1 MQIDVEYSAYYYK
14 ERIGQACMGKIL
26 DFIERDGEGKYSCYK
41 TRKLV
46 LDENDQ
52 DTLDY
57 DDKPAVEQHSGTFAE
72 TDLTRVDVV
81 AIDERMM
88 KLARI
93 PLFSYFLDGSRHVYK
108 VDDIAI
114 GNRIFPFMA
123 GQIIVG
129 CCERKDRD
137 TFKKYML
144 HRRVVLSLPR
154 NFNYDDDKEENFC
167 RNYCEKINAEIASN
181 RYIHEHNIKIDKI
194 LLYPTDGNSAAIS
207 DKNGFKNSA
216 TAKIQSEMSDEEQF
230 MVKSL
235 CENNLLDNEHFLI
248 KDGSIEYNPS
258 FSNMSPLEWNQLR
271 SNYKHVVG
279 VSKMFN
285 PDLMKDYKGRKLS
298 KTIASLRPFERTKVY
313 RYPAQNGQSE
323 FAMWYLRLRK
333 GEFRETHF
341 SDVIKCE
348 MFLEEKGSSI
358 DTNLINLISAN
369 LIKEAYPTCYGKDT
383 RWANH
388 LYPVFLTE
396 SFCKSNYIN
405 QNIILN
411 LF

>member
-1 MQIDVEYSAYYYK
+1 
-14 ERIGQACMGKIL
+14 MGTIL
-26 DFIERDGEGKYSCYK
+26 KFIEKDGEGKYSCYK
-41 TRKLV
+41 TKKLI
-46 LDENDQ
+46 LDQNDQ

-57 DDKPAVEQHSGTFAE
+57 DDKPALNEKSGSFAE
-72 TDLTRVDVV
+72 TDLTRVDTVK
-81 AIDERMM
+81 IDDRVM
-88 KLARI
+88 KLAKT

-114 GNRIFPFMA
+114 GNRIFPFLA

-137 TFKKYML
+137 TFKKYKL
-144 HRRVVLSLPR
+144 QRKVVLSLPQ

-167 RNYCEKINAEIASN
+167 RGYCDKINNEIISN
-181 RYIHEHNIKIDKI
+181 NFVKEHGIKIDKL
-194 LLYPTDGNSAAIS
+194 LLYPTDGNREITK
-207 DKNGFKNSA
+207 DKNGFKNSGI
-216 TAKIQSEMSDEEQF
+216 AKIQSEMSDEEQL

-235 CENNLLDNEHFLI
+235 CEDNLLDNEHFLI
-248 KDGSIEYNPS
+248 KDGSIEYNHD
-258 FSNMSPLEWNQLR
+258 FSNMSLIEWNQLR

-285 PDLMKDYKGRKLS
+285 PDLLKDFRGRKLS
-298 KTIASLRPFERTKVY
+298 KTIASLGPFERTKVY
-313 RYPAQNGQSE
+313 RYSAQNSQAE

-348 MFLEEKGSSI
+348 MFIEQKGESI
-358 DTNLINLISAN
+358 ETPLVNLISAN
-369 LIKEAYPTCYGKDT
+369 LIREAYPTCFGKDS

-396 SFCKSNYIN
+396 SFCKANYIN

>member
-1 MQIDVEYSAYYYK
+1 
-14 ERIGQACMGKIL
+14 MGKIL

-57 DDKPAVEQHSGTFAE
+57 DDKPAIEQHSGTFAE
-72 TDLTRVDVV
+72 TDLTRIDTV

-88 KLARI
+88 KLAST

-137 TFKKYML
+137 TFKKYKL
-144 HRRVVLSLPR
+144 QRRVVLSLPR

-167 RNYCEKINAEIASN
+167 RNYCEKINTEIASN
-181 RYIHEHNIKIDKI
+181 RYIQEHGIKIDKI
-194 LLYPTDGNSAAIS
+194 LLYPTDGNNEVTS

-285 PDLMKDYKGRKLS
+285 PDLLKDYKGRKLS

-358 DTNLINLISAN
+358 DTNLINLICAN

>member
-1 MQIDVEYSAYYYK
+1 
-14 ERIGQACMGKIL
+14 
-26 DFIERDGEGKYSCYK
+26 
-41 TRKLV
+41 
-46 LDENDQ
+46 
-52 DTLDY
+52 
-57 DDKPAVEQHSGTFAE
+57 
-72 TDLTRVDVV
+72 
-81 AIDERMM
+81 
-88 KLARI
+88 
-93 PLFSYFLDGSRHVYK
+93 
-108 VDDIAI
+108 
-114 GNRIFPFMA
+114 
-123 GQIIVG
+123 
-129 CCERKDRD
+129 
-137 TFKKYML
+137 
-144 HRRVVLSLPR
+144 
-154 NFNYDDDKEENFC
+154 
-167 RNYCEKINAEIASN
+167 
-181 RYIHEHNIKIDKI
+181 
-194 LLYPTDGNSAAIS
+194 
-207 DKNGFKNSA
+207 
-216 TAKIQSEMSDEEQF
+216 MSDEEQF

-285 PDLMKDYKGRKLS
+285 PDLLKDYRGRKLS

-348 MFLEEKGSSI
+348 LFLEEKGSSI

-388 LYPVFLTE
+388 LYSVFLTE
-396 SFCKSNYIN
+396 YFCKSNYIN
-405 QNIILN
+405 S
-411 LF
+411 

>member
-1 MQIDVEYSAYYYK
+1 
-14 ERIGQACMGKIL
+14 MGKIL

-57 DDKPAVEQHSGTFAE
+57 DDKPAIEQHSGTFAE
-72 TDLTRVDVV
+72 TDLTRIDTVT
-81 AIDERMM
+81 IDERMM
-88 KLARI
+88 KLAST

-137 TFKKYML
+137 TFKKYKL

-167 RNYCEKINAEIASN
+167 RNYCEKINTEIASN
-181 RYIHEHNIKIDKI
+181 RYIHEHGIKIDKI
-194 LLYPTDGNSAAIS
+194 LLYPTDGNSTATS

-285 PDLMKDYKGRKLS
+285 PDLLKDYKGRKLS
-298 KTIASLRPFERTKVY
+298 KTIASLRSFERTKVY

-348 MFLEEKGSSI
+348 LFLEEKGSSI

>member
-1 MQIDVEYSAYYYK
+1 MG
-14 ERIGQACMGKIL
+14 RIL
-26 DFIERDGEGKYSCYK
+26 EFIEKNGEGKYSCYK
-41 TRKLV
+41 TRKLI
-46 LDENDQ
+46 LDQNDQ

-57 DDKPAVEQHSGTFAE
+57 DDKPAIEQHSGTFAE
-72 TDLTRVDVV
+72 TDLTRVDTVK
-81 AIDERMM
+81 IDERMM
-88 KLARI
+88 KLASY

-114 GNRIFPFMA
+114 GNRIFPFLA

-129 CCERKDRD
+129 CCERKNRD
-137 TFKKYML
+137 TFKKYKL
-144 HRRVVLSLPR
+144 QIKVVLSLPK

-167 RNYCEKINAEIASN
+167 RNYCDKINEEISASN
-181 RYIHEHNIKIDKI
+181 FVREHGIKIDKI
-194 LLYPTDGNSAAIS
+194 LLYPTDGNKDITK
-207 DKNGFKNSA
+207 DKNGFKNSG
-216 TAKIQSEMSDEEQF
+216 TAKIQSEMSDEEQL

-235 CENNLLDNEHFLI
+235 CEDNLLDNEHFLI
-248 KDGSIEYNPS
+248 KDGSIEYNHS
-258 FSNMSPLEWNQLR
+258 FSNMSIIEWSQLR

-285 PDLMKDYKGRKLS
+285 PDLLKDYKGRKLS
-298 KTIASLRPFERTKVY
+298 RTIANLGPFERTKVY
-313 RYPAQNGQSE
+313 RYPAQNGQAE
-323 FAMWYLRLRK
+323 FAMWYLRLRDSD
-333 GEFRETHF
+333 FRETNF

-348 MFLEEKGSSI
+348 MFIEQKGDSLE
-358 DTNLINLISAN
+358 TPLVNLISAN
-369 LIKEAYPTCYGKDT
+369 LIREAYPTCFGSDT

>member
-1 MQIDVEYSAYYYK
+1 
-14 ERIGQACMGKIL
+14 MGKIL

-57 DDKPAVEQHSGTFAE
+57 DDKPAIEQHSGTFAE
-72 TDLTRVDVV
+72 TDLTRIDTVT
-81 AIDERMM
+81 IDERMM
-88 KLARI
+88 KLASI

-137 TFKKYML
+137 TFKKYKL
-144 HRRVVLSLPR
+144 QRRVVLSLPR
-154 NFNYDDDKEENFC
+154 NFNYDDDKDENFC

-181 RYIHEHNIKIDKI
+181 RYIQEHGIKIDKI
-194 LLYPTDGNSAAIS
+194 LLYPTDGSSEVTS

-235 CENNLLDNEHFLI
+235 CENNLLDNEHFLV

-285 PDLMKDYKGRKLS
+285 PDLLKDYRGRKLS

-348 MFLEEKGSSI
+348 LFLEEKGSSI

-369 LIKEAYPTCYGKDT
+369 LIREAYSTCYGKDT

-396 SFCKSNYIN
+396 YFCKSNYIN